1 MIQFVLTWLFIKQIE
16 WLNAMADK
24 EWCDL
29 NYANIDIVCIR
40 FESNDVYV

>member
-16 WLNAMADK
+16 WLNSMADK

-29 NYANIDIVCIR
+29 NYANIDIVYVW
-40 FESNDVYV
+40 FESDAVYV